1 MDAMEAIL
9 TRRSVRSYTD
19 AHVPDDVVKTLL
31 GAAMSAPSAGNQQ
44 PWQFICVTNR
54 DILNA
59 ITRVHPYSGMLKQ
72 APLAIVVCGDLNR
85 ERFQGYWV
93 QDCSAATQNLL
104 IAARAQGLGA
114 VWLGVY
120 PLEDR
125 VDGLRKLFG
134 LPETIIPLSVVS
146 IGYPSVAQGP
156 ADRYDG
162 RRIHYNKWGNMASN
176 K

>member
-9 TRRSVRSYTD
+9 TRRSVRSYAD
-19 AHVPDDVVKTLL
+19 APVSDSVVKGLL
-31 GAAMSAPSAGNQQ
+31 EAAMSAPSAGNQQ
-44 PWQFICVTNR
+44 PWQFICVTDR
-54 DILNA
+54 EILSA
-59 ITRVHPYSGMLKQ
+59 ITRVHPYSGMLAQ
-72 APLAIVVCGDLNR
+72 APLAIVVCGDLSR

-104 IAARAQGLGA
+104 IAARALELGA

-125 VDGLRKLFG
+125 VEGLRKIFG
-134 LPETIIPLSVVS
+134 LPESIVPLCVVS
-146 IGYPSVAQGP
+146 VGYPAVAQGP

-162 RRIHYNKWGNMASN
+162 RRVHHNGWGKMASGS
-176 K
+176 